1 MIIGNGR
8 RRSRGLT
15 VVAILTC
22 LIVVTLMSA
31 AILRVALSHRNVVR
45 AQERRLQAEW
55 LAESGIGRAIAR
67 LGLDR
72 DYAGEVWAISPADL
86 GQDEPPPASGTAAK
100 SDQSAAVVTIAIE
113 RIPGGSARRRIR
125 VQADYPSD
133 ALKRSRQT
141 KEVTID
147 LDAFEN

>member
-1 MIIGNGR
+1 MITGKGR

-15 VVAILTC
+15 VVATLTC

-55 LAESGIGRAIAR
+55 LAESGVQRAIAR

-72 DYAGEVWAISPADL
+72 EYAGETWAISPADL
-86 GQDEPPPASGTAAK
+86 GQAEPPPASGTATK
-100 SDQSAAVVTIAIE
+100 SDQSAAVVTITIE
-113 RIPGGSARRRIR
+113 RVPGASAGRMIR
-125 VQADYPSD
+125 VQADYPRD
-133 ALKRSRQT
+133 ALKRSRHT
-141 KEVTID
+141 EEVTID